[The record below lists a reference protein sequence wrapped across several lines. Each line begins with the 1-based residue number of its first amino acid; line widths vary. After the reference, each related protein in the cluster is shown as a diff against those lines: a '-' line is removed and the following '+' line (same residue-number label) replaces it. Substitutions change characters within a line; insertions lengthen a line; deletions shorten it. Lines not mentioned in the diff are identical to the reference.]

1 MDVLNLTLLGT
12 PRLTYKG
19 ADVGLQ
25 KKNLALVCYL
35 ALQGTCTRADLTEL
49 LWGAGRGGSLRTA
62 LYKVRQL
69 PGAEDWLTDGE
80 LVKLAVQSDVAM
92 LQRDKDAPNLSEAT
106 FAHLDSYLENDAQGL
121 LFGFK
126 APTPAYSEWLEEQR
140 QAVALLLE
148 TLLRRAAQEVF
159 ERGELE
165 RAKRYAEALITRDP
179 LDEPAYRLLMRL
191 ELGRGYPEN
200 THRTFGRL
208 VSTLE
213 EVGGEPDPD
222 TLALHRQLL
231 GTGSGAQGARLHE
244 GDDVPGRAPRLIGRD
259 SLLQSLEANLTGH
272 RSERPVLLH
281 GLGGVGKTALAA
293 ELAFRFLPK
302 DEVLWLQAGLSSAA
316 ELLGATRGLLGL
328 SGAAQPSA
336 LTQALGR
343 VSLVIVDDVWNEG
356 AVAALRHHLPE
367 TCPLVVTSRQRM
379 SGFKRLDVRR
389 LVRED
394 ARQLLRLEAGT
405 DLCNA
410 QLEPI
415 CDLLGDHPF
424 ALRVAGAKLKHDGLT
439 PLQLLTQLASAPHT
453 LRVQGSR
460 GDANSVSALL
470 QTSLDTL
477 SDDAYDA
484 FLAVGALASSTVSA
498 PLLARALRRDEE
510 VAEAALIELQTR
522 ALATRTASPGS
533 DLVRYTLHDLSHS
546 FARQKTTLRPQ
557 SVLRACSDLVHA
569 HPKDFDILDA
579 EITNV
584 IGALSPLQDAQEVKG
599 QRSVLSV
606 MAKLVIGDAYFAAR
620 GHTPRSL
627 KLLEVAAKWAEA
639 LEELVWAH
647 HFVTKLGDAYRV
659 QYHQFERALT
669 SYQTGAK
676 LAQLTGD
683 KAREAILTS
692 LCGIAQHHLARSPN
706 ETFERAYQLAREA
719 DNLTAIGQV
728 LQHRGFVAGFYDN
741 WKLVESLN
749 IEAGRVARS
758 FSNTTD
764 EERTRADDLLYF
776 SLLNL
781 GEAKRKLGNFEE
793 AVTIRKEALDI
804 AVTHKNQ
811 MWQAYALHELGEM
824 YLEVPEYET
833 AEGYLRKALKLYKT
847 NHAAAEVTEVQQLID
862 KNSRRVDA

>member
-1 MDVLNLTLLGT
+1 MDVLNLNLLGT

-19 ADVGLQ
+19 ADIELQ
-25 KKNLALVCYL
+25 KKNLALVFYL

-49 LWGAGRGGSLRTA
+49 LWGPGRGGSLRTA

-80 LVKLAVQSDVAM
+80 LVRLDTQSDIGT
-92 LQRDKDAPNLSEAT
+92 LQRDKDAPNLSEVT
-106 FAHLDSYLENDAQGL
+106 FAHLDSHLEGDAQGL

-159 ERGELE
+159 ERGELD
-165 RAKRYAEALITRDP
+165 RAKRYAEALIARDC
-179 LDEPAYRLLMRL
+179 LDESAYRLLMRL
-191 ELGRGYPEN
+191 ESGRGYPEN
-200 THRTFGRL
+200 THRAFEHL
-208 VSTLE
+208 ASALE
-213 EVGGEPDPD
+213 EVGSEPDPE

-231 GTGSGAQGARLHE
+231 GTGSGAQGARLQE
-244 GDDVPGRAPRLIGRD
+244 GDDVPGRAPQLIGRE
-259 SLLQSLEANLTGH
+259 SLLQSLEENLTE
-272 RSERPVLLH
+272 SSKRPVLLH
-281 GLGGVGKTALAA
+281 GLGGVGKTALVA
-293 ELAFRFLPK
+293 ELAFGFLPK
-302 DEVLWLQAGLSSAA
+302 GDVLWLQAGLSSAA
-316 ELLGATRGLLGL
+316 ELLGAARGLLGL
-328 SGAAQPSA
+328 SGAAQPGE

-343 VSLVIVDDVWNEG
+343 ISLVVVDDVWNES
-356 AVAALRHHLPE
+356 AVTALRQHLPE
-367 TCPLVVTSRQRM
+367 ACPLVVTSRQRM

-389 LVRED
+389 LVREA

-405 DLCNA
+405 DIPDA

-415 CDLLGDHPF
+415 CERLGDHPF

-439 PLQLLTQLASAPHT
+439 PPQLLMQLANAPHA
-453 LRVQGSR
+453 LGGNR
-460 GDANSVSALL
+460 GEANSISALL

-546 FARQKTTLRPQ
+546 FARQKTALRPQ
-557 SVLRACSDLVHA
+557 SVLHACRDLVHA
-569 HPKDFDILDA
+569 YPKDFDILDA
-579 EITNV
+579 EIANV
-584 IGALSPLQDAQEVKG
+584 IGALSPLQDAQEVKE
-599 QRSVLSV
+599 QRLVLSV
-606 MAKLVIGDAYFAAR
+606 IAKLVIGDAYFAAR

-627 KLLEVAAKWAEA
+627 KLLEMAAKWAEA
-639 LEELVWAH
+639 HGELVWAH

-659 QYHQFERALT
+659 QYHEFEKALT
-669 SYQTGAK
+669 SYQEGAR

-692 LCGIAQHHLARSPN
+692 LCGIAQHHLAHSPN
-706 ETFERAYQLAREA
+706 ETFERAYRLAREA
-719 DNLTAIGQV
+719 NNLDAIGQV
-728 LQHRGFVAGFYDN
+728 LQHRGFVAGFYEN

-749 IEAGRVARS
+749 IEAIRVARS
-758 FSNTTD
+758 FSNMSRED
-764 EERTRADDLLYF
+764 RARADDLLYF
-776 SLLNL
+776 SMLNL
-781 GEAKRKLGNFEE
+781 GEAKRKLGDFEE
-793 AVTIRKEALDI
+793 AATIRKEALDI
-804 AVTHKNQ
+804 ATMYKNQ
-811 MWQAYALHELGEM
+811 MWQAYALNELGEM
-824 YLEVPEYET
+824 YLEVHEYDT
-833 AEGYLRKALKLYKT
+833 ARNHLQAALELYKI
-847 NHAAAEVTEVQQLID
+847 NNAVARVEQVEELLIN